1 MSEYT
6 DAEILEYRTYHAR
19 SIAGRN
25 VHVPE
30 GGKRFVES
38 LKTVVLPL
46 PDLPRLG
53 PWQPDP
59 EAPHAFM
66 RCVIGGNPNKVEDRR
81 CFIEKTP
88 RVYDPSLGMRP
99 EDWRSWVPGD
109 KGCGHEC
116 GKYGPSREFADRFAR
131 LLGYTI
137 EDE

>member
-1 MSEYT
+1 MYT
-6 DAEILEYRTYHAR
+6 DAEILAYRGYHTR
-19 SIAGRN
+19 LIADRC
-25 VHVPE
+25 VHVPT
-30 GGKRFVES
+30 GGQRFVPPTG
-38 LKTVVLPL
+38 LAPAFPL
-46 PDLPRLG
+46 HLERLG

-66 RCVIGGNPNKVEDRR
+66 RCVLGGDPNSVSDRR

-88 RVYDPSLGMRP
+88 RVYDPTLGMPP

-116 GKYGPSREFADRFAR
+116 GLYAPSRKFADRLAR

-137 EDE
+137 EE